1 MNIYNMSFEFAVF
14 TETER
19 AHLTLKWFIIAVDFF
34 AMDDIL
40 GVTWKFFFAELALG
54 RFFFCH
60 FI

>member
-1 MNIYNMSFEFAVF
+1 MNIYNMSFEFAVS

-19 AHLTLKWFIIAVDFF
+19 ARVTLKWFIIAVDFF

-54 RFFFCH
+54 RLFFCH